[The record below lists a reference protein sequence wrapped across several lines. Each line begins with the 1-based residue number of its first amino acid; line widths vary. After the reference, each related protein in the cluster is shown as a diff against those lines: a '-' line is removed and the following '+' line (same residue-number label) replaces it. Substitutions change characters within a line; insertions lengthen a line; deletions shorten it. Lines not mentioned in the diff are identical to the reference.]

1 MTQTDQH
8 TDFTARLIPELKR
21 IARTR
26 FRRSRD
32 RDDRV
37 ADFIAQGWEAYVMLA
52 RHGGL
57 PSLRDVLAGMNGR
70 RPRSNDLLDRR
81 DRILSLSIPAVRRAV
96 EAVPA

>member
-8 TDFTARLIPELKR
+8 TDFTTRLMPGLKR
-21 IARTR
+21 IARKR
-26 FRRSRD
+26 FRRRHD

-37 ADFIAQGWEAYVMLA
+37 ADLMGQGWEAYVRSA
-52 RHGGL
+52 SHGRL
-57 PSLRDVLAGMNGR
+57 PSLGAVLAGMNGR

-81 DRILSLSIPAVRRAV
+81 DRLLSLSIPAVRRAV